1 MQGANECVVNLVE
14 KNGITQ
20 EVKNAFA
27 FMMGDKWVETVEF
40 GTKDDF
46 ESELAIGIDSLTQKV
61 MGVSGQN
68 FVDTMSF
75 EMGQWIKDT
84 TLLWVKNKGAG
95 EKTNEDEVNKLKEQ
109 NMWEL

>member
-1 MQGANECVVNLVE
+1 MINLVE

-27 FMMGDKWVETVEF
+27 FMMGDDWVETVEI
-40 GTKDDF
+40 GSKDEF
-46 ESELAIGIDSLTQKV
+46 ESELAKGIDSLTMKV
-61 MGVSGQN
+61 MGISGQN

-95 EKTNEDEVNKLKEQ
+95 EKTNEDEVNRQKE
-109 NMWEL
+109 